1 MFVYVGAAEVLPI
14 VEADLKRT
22 ATLVI
27 DEVKEICTKRSVLI
41 N

>member
-1 MFVYVGAAEVLPI
+1 MPI
-14 VEADLKRT
+14 VDADLKRT

-27 DEVKEICTKRSVLI
+27 DEAKEICTKRSVLI